1 MSVVALSFKV
11 SKLQFLDRAIANHL
25 SRTNKRF
32 FVRAGGAVRK
42 TAQRSLR
49 PARQKKVSELT
60 ELERN
65 RYDLRLSEFASGK
78 YRTKPRRPEVTAK
91 PGEPPVLHQKPSS
104 MLRSRLFFGL
114 DNSGQS
120 VVIGPEKTPRNGS
133 IERLESEFPFMSPA
147 FDLIQPQFPAFYSQ
161 ASR

>member
-1 MSVVALSFKV
+1 MAMALSFKV
-11 SKLQFLDRAIANHL
+11 SKLQFFDRAIADHL

-65 RYDLRLSEFASGK
+65 RYDLRLSEFARGK
-78 YRTKPRRPEVTAK
+78 SNAKPRRPEITAQ
-91 PGEPPVLHQKPSS
+91 PGSPPVLHQKPKS
-104 MLRSRLFFGL
+104 MLRERLFFGL
-114 DNSGQS
+114 DGNGKS
-120 VVIGPEKTPRNGS
+120 VVIGPEQTHRKGEMS
-133 IERLESEFPFMSPA
+133 LLENRFPFMEPA
-147 FDLIQPQFPAFYSQ
+147 FNLIQPQFPAFYSQ